1 MLTACPKCNLM
12 LVVTAADLRAAQ
24 GHVRC
29 GRCRSVFNALESLA
43 ESPPETHPQTAA
55 PHASEGVTPHLPDA
69 IHPYVEE
76 QASEPAA
83 PSAENQLAPEEAVE
97 DTAHETADE
106 TIEADA
112 IVLEEP
118 APEQALEAV
127 LSPDSP
133 PAEPA
138 AAELEPPAEFALDT
152 SEARHTGAWLAGAL
166 VLALLLAGQV
176 VNHYRGSL
184 ATLPSIGPS
193 LRAFYGALGIPVE
206 PLWNVH
212 AYDAR
217 QLGAAVSGTNPS
229 QITVRASIA
238 NMGRWPLPLPL
249 LRVTLQDSYGR
260 TIAARDVTPRDYL
273 AASSNPASM
282 LDSGQRVDATVTFVK
297 PGPQASGF
305 EIDTCLREAG
315 SVVCTHGPG

>member
-43 ESPPETHPQTAA
+43 ESPPEAKPEAAA
-55 PHASEGVTPHLPDA
+55 PHASEVIAPHLPDA
-69 IHPYVEE
+69 IHPYAQE
-76 QASEPAA
+76 QACEPAA
-83 PSAENQLAPEEAVE
+83 LSAENHLAQEEAFE

-118 APEQALEAV
+118 APVLAPEAV
-127 LSPDSP
+127 LSPDPP

-152 SEARHTGAWLAGAL
+152 SEAPHTGAWLAGAL
-166 VLALLLAGQV
+166 VLALLLAGQI

-193 LRAFYGALGIPVE
+193 LRAFYGALGIPVD

-217 QLGAAVSGTNPS
+217 QLGAAVSGTNPP

-249 LRVTLQDSYGR
+249 LRVALENSYGR
-260 TIAARDVTPRDYL
+260 TIAARDVTPQGYL
-273 AASSNPASM
+273 PASSNPESM

-297 PGPQASGF
+297 PGPQAIGF